1 MQSSYV
7 MSVAALGA
15 AVLGLAACQREAA
28 TGTAV
33 VPRAAV
39 ARVTGPSLWTI
50 EAVND
55 GKVVRTVQI
64 CADDAVKSSFSRPT
78 PEFKGQ
84 PCDRA
89 PNASDVGGSYAAR
102 CRMDHQ
108 NYVVSA
114 TRRGD
119 PDRDFT
125 VDMSV
130 ARQDKSG
137 PTFEQTRHYVRM
149 GPCPAGWNV
158 GDTAAL
164 GDRQVTNAL
173 TPSPA
178 AGSRTS
184 R

>member
-1 MQSSYV
+1 MRPIRIITV
-7 MSVAALGA
+7 VALGA
-15 AVLGLAACQREAA
+15 GVSGLAACQRQEAA
-28 TGTAV
+28 KAPEA
-33 VPRAAV
+33 PRAAV
-39 ARVTGPSLWTI
+39 ARVAGPSLWNI
-50 EAVND
+50 EAIND

-64 CADDAVKSSFSRPT
+64 CADEMIRSSFSRPT

-89 PNASDVGGSYAAR
+89 PNASDTSGSYAAR

-108 NYVVSA
+108 NYVISA
-114 TRRGD
+114 TTRGD
-119 PDRDFT
+119 PASDFT

-137 PTFEQTRHYVRM
+137 PTFEQTRHYVRV
-149 GPCPAGWNV
+149 GACPAGWAI

-173 TPSPA
+173 APG
-178 AGSRTS
+178 AGTRTAQ
-184 R
+184 